1 MSPADPQQSERESV
15 QFHATASDQDTTAH
29 QQSEDS
35 NHLESAR
42 ASDEVRADATTCE
55 KAGDGIRTLD
65 VQLGNLATHFAS
77 TSKYSTSE
85 RGKSNPSAYPSSQAQ
100 ETRVS
105 EPYLTSIEQ
114 GVGELDDKKLPDLLE
129 LKYHSSADAVA
140 KMGSANAIREV
151 FIGFQQHLYGGTVA

>member
-1 MSPADPQQSERESV
+1 MPGAGLEPTPCCQERI
-15 QFHATASDQDTTAH
+15 
-29 QQSEDS
+29 
-35 NHLESAR
+35 L
-42 ASDEVRADATTCE
+42 
-55 KAGDGIRTLD
+55 
-65 VQLGNLATHFAS
+65 
-77 TSKYSTSE
+77 
-85 RGKSNPSAYPSSQAQ
+85 NPSRDFTSQSTAGTYKSSSANTSSIPSSQAQ